1 MLSTAESIKKKM
13 AEVLASGI
21 KQTDIAAHCGVS
33 KQAVQSWKNTGRIDK
48 RHLAGLA
55 EVTKR
60 PLGWWLEISDEAA
73 EQSPEWEEIRFLRV
87 GESSAPYGSDRVVW
101 PFKKVD
107 MREYALLN
115 EHQRSLVEAYIRGLI
130 DEATRNKR
138 DGASHAA

>member
-1 MLSTAESIKKKM
+1 M

-21 KQTDIAAHCGVS
+21 KQSDIAAHCGVT

-60 PLGWWLEISDEAA
+60 PLGWWLEIAEDVPAPPSGLDEV
-73 EQSPEWEEIRFLRV
+73 RFLRT
-87 GESSAPYGSDRVVW
+87 GENTPAYGTERAVW
-101 PFKKVD
+101 PFRKID
-107 MREYALLN
+107 LREYALLN